1 MKQEHLDLSA
11 RPREDAELNSET
23 WLHLVS
29 RSIDRGEDIS
39 DNDTPSK

>member
-1 MKQEHLDLSA
+1 MKQEHLHLSA

-29 RSIDRGEDIS
+29 WSINRGEDIS
-39 DNDTPSK
+39 DKDMPSK